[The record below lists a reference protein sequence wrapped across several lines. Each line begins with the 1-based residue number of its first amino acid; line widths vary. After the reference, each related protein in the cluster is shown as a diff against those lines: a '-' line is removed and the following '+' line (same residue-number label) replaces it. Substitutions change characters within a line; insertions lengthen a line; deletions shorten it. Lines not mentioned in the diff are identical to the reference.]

1 MEPLKFKGYC
11 AEHNIKLAEVAE
23 VIGIKNIQNVSEK
36 MNGKQPWTLGQVKM
50 LCEHYHLSA
59 DEYFI

>member
-1 MEPLKFKGYC
+1 MESLKFKGYC
-11 AEHNIKLAEVAE
+11 AEHNIKLAEVAD

-36 MNGKQPWTLGQVKM
+36 MNGKKSWTLDQVKM